1 MLLFSTTKSTQK
13 KTSPSRIS
21 ILAEKRLKS
30 EIESLD
36 PLPNILFIPSP
47 DNDLFSFTIAITAEE
62 GYWKG
67 GTYSFQFNFPPNYP
81 FKAPKMKCVEKI
93 YHPNID
99 SEGHV
104 CVSVLREDYSPVLS
118 LNHFI
123 QSLLFILYTPN
134 LSDPLEEHIA
144 ILYQSNYEKF
154 VRNVKAS
161 MRGRVV
167 DGVAYTRTIP

>member
-1 MLLFSTTKSTQK
+1 MLLFSTTKSTRK
-13 KTSPSRIS
+13 KPRPSRIS
-21 ILAEKRLKS
+21 ILAEKRLKK

-99 SEGHV
+99 SEGNV
-104 CVSVLREDYSPVLS
+104 CVSVLREDYSPALS

-134 LSDPLEEHIA
+134 MEDPLEDHIA
-144 ILYQSNYEKF
+144 ILYQSNYVQF

-167 DGVAYTRTIP
+167 NGVAYTRAVP

>member
-1 MLLFSTTKSTQK
+1 MLLFSSTKSTQK
-13 KTSPSRIS
+13 NSKQRQS

-30 EIESLD
+30 EIEALD

-47 DNDLFSFTIAITAEE
+47 DNDLFSFTITITAEE

-134 LSDPLEEHIA
+134 MEDPLEDHIA
-144 ILYQSNYEKF
+144 ILYQSNYDQF

-167 DGVAYTRTIP
+167 NGVAYTRAVP

>member
-1 MLLFSTTKSTQK
+1 MLLFSTTKSTPK
-13 KTSPSRIS
+13 NPKPARTS

-30 EIESLD
+30 EIEELD

-47 DNDLFSFTIAITAEE
+47 DNDLFSFTITITAEE

-67 GTYSFQFNFPPNYP
+67 GTYSFQFNYPPNYP
-81 FKAPKMKCVEKI
+81 YKPPKIKCVEKI

-104 CVSVLREDYSPVLS
+104 CVSVLREDYSPVFS

-134 LSDPLEEHIA
+134 MMDPLEGHIA
-144 ILYQSNYEKF
+144 VLYQSDYDQF

-167 DGVAYTRTIP
+167 EGIAYTRAIP